1 MCVCVWGGGGGGG
14 GGCKTDHWSPQ
25 YNAGTYH
32 RTPGRPHTVQCWYL
46 PPTPQRLI
54 VPTSGPQA
62 DHHDGEQ
69 GEVEGHMGADTAV
82 VNADV
87 QQRHK
92 QQRDGEHHIAKCDP
106 CVDGEVL
113 NSGHVERGRE
123 QGRDEVGHWDGL
135 RDLGKV
141 ALVEEDEIVCSCN
154 IAGPGEEEPGTR
166 HQHAEVDQV
175 EAVLG
180 LHVTDRVS
188 CMSVTMCTTTPAVL
202 TQFQEHCAF

>member
-1 MCVCVWGGGGGGG
+1 
-14 GGCKTDHWSPQ
+14 
-25 YNAGTYH
+25 
-32 RTPGRPHTVQCWYL
+32 
-46 PPTPQRLI
+46 
-54 VPTSGPQA
+54 
-62 DHHDGEQ
+62 
-69 GEVEGHMGADTAV
+69 MGADSAV

-123 QGRDEVGHWDGL
+123 QGSDEVGHWDGL

-202 TQFQEHCAF
+202 TQFQEHCAFYYHTLEICGINVLWVGLNRTFTKLYGHLWESRVYL